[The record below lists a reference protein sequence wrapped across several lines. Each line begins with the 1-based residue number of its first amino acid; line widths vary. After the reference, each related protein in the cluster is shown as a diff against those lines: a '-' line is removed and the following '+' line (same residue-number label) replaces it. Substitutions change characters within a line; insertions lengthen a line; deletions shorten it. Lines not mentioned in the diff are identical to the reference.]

1 VTDDELM
8 ARGAQ
13 GDEDA
18 FRILVQR
25 WERPVMAFLE
35 RMLGSREEAE
45 DLGQETF
52 LRVCRHAPRY
62 RPSGQ
67 FRSWLF
73 RIAGNLAR
81 SRLRRRR
88 ILEWV
93 RFETARHD
101 IAAAEEPP
109 DRQLEREESRRA
121 VRAALAKLPARQRQ
135 AVLLRRY
142 DGLSHREIAQALGT
156 TVPAVESLL
165 HRALATL
172 RRELART
179 EVAI

>member
-1 VTDDELM
+1 M
-8 ARGAQ
+8 ALGAQ

-25 WERPVMAFLE
+25 WEKPVMAFLE
-35 RMLGSREEAE
+35 RMLGSREDAE

-52 LRVCRHAPRY
+52 FRVCRQAGRY
-62 RPSGQ
+62 RASGQ

-93 RFETARHD
+93 HFEPGRHD
-101 IAAAEEPP
+101 VTTESVPP
-109 DRQLEREESRRA
+109 DRELEREESRRI
-121 VRAALAKLPARQRQ
+121 VRAALDKLPDRQRQ

-142 DGLSHREIAQALGT
+142 EGLSHREIASALGT

-165 HRALATL
+165 HRALAAL
-172 RRELART
+172 RKDLAGT
-179 EVAI
+179 EVAGP

>member
-1 VTDDELM
+1 MTDDELM
-8 ARGAQ
+8 TRGAQ

-25 WERPVMAFLE
+25 WERPVIAFLE

-45 DLGQETF
+45 DLGQEAF
-52 LRVCRHAPRY
+52 LRVCRQAPRY

-88 ILEWV
+88 ILQWV
-93 RFETARHD
+93 RFEPAQHD
-101 IAAAEEPP
+101 IAAADEPA

-121 VRAALAKLPARQRQ
+121 VRAALAKLPDRQRQ

-142 DGLSHREIAQALGT
+142 DGLSHREIARALGT

-165 HRALATL
+165 HRALAAL
-172 RRELART
+172 RRDLART